1 MDKLTAGRKVIY
13 GVGAFGYGAVNQT
26 FGNFLMFFGT
36 AVLGLSGTL
45 MGLAISVSTVWDAV
59 TDPIV
64 GTMSDNCRGGKLGR
78 RQSFMLVG
86 CIGIAVIN
94 IAIWSVPNGWSEP
107 IKFFA
112 LLFALLAVETFN
124 TVYSTPY
131 QALGV
136 DMAADYNDRT
146 SIQSYKTAFQFLSL
160 LVPSVLI
167 SLGYIWVSAVTSL
180 LCVITAVIT
189 IYGTKEY
196 RGHRTAAAAKFN
208 FKNTLGN
215 FIAVAKLKNVGFLI
229 LGYTVSLLCSAFITA
244 LGMHVFTYS
253 FHFSAFQIPVVMV
266 CLITGVV
273 AGQPLWCM
281 VEKRID
287 KKNTVL
293 SAIFTILAGIV
304 LFSVLLCVRSFLPRS
319 VLLLAVCAAVITVS
333 CGIGCLATM
342 PISMFADCIYL
353 STPQG
358 TPDNTATAM
367 GFLTLCTKLSNAFI
381 MFFIGI
387 VLDLIGFK
395 GGRIAQTQFVSNALG
410 AALVAGVAVSCL
422 ISWVFYRQYTYTRDD
437 FGANI

>member
-1 MDKLTAGRKVIY
+1 MTTGRKVIY

-36 AVLGLSGTL
+36 AFLGLSGTL

-64 GTMSDNCRGGKLGR
+64 GTMSDNYHGGKLGK
-78 RQSFMLVG
+78 RQTFMLAG

-94 IAIWSVPNGWSEP
+94 VAIWSVPRGWNESV
-107 IKFFA
+107 KFFT
-112 LLFALLAVETFN
+112 LLFTLLAIETFN

-131 QALGV
+131 SALGV
-136 DMAADYNDRT
+136 DMAANYNDRT
-146 SIQSYKTAFQFLSL
+146 GIQSYKTAFQFLSL

-167 SLGYIWVSAVTSL
+167 SLGYIRVSVVTSL
-180 LCVITAVIT
+180 LCVITGLIT

-196 RGHRTAAAAKFN
+196 RGHNSAAPVKFN
-208 FKNTLGN
+208 FKNTWEN
-215 FIAVAKLKNVGFLI
+215 FISVAKLKNVGFLM
-229 LGYTVSLLCSAFITA
+229 LGYTVSLLCSAVITA

-253 FHFSAFQIPVVMV
+253 FHFSAFQIPAVMV
-266 CLITGVV
+266 CLIMGVV

-281 VEKRID
+281 VEKHID

-293 SAIFTILAGIV
+293 AAIFTIIAGIA
-304 LFSVLLCVRSFLPRS
+304 LFSILLCVRAFIPRS
-319 VLLLAVCAAVITVS
+319 ILLIAVCAAVIIVS

-353 STPQG
+353 SAPKDAPG
-358 TPDNTATAM
+358 NTATAM

-381 MFFIGI
+381 MFVIGI
-387 VLDLIGFK
+387 VLDLIGFV
-395 GGRIAQTQFVSNALG
+395 GGSSIQTRFVSNALG
-410 AALVAGVAVSCL
+410 AALVAGVAVSCI
-422 ISWVFYRQYTYTRDD
+422 ISWIFYRRYTYTRDD
-437 FGANI
+437 FNKNM